1 MRSGISGKYRRS
13 LAHGA
18 AIVVAGGLL
27 AGCSSDV
34 MRFQDSILTGDS
46 RPVQPAPVAQA
57 YPGDYSQVD
66 TMSTG
71 SVAAAPRRGGILN
84 RAGLVPRPQGS
95 VSAGGVYAQAPVQ
108 QPVYNN
114 SYPAAAPQSLPPVS
128 TGSMSSGSVS
138 SGPAL
143 APVTRASLDTTVT
156 GSTQPLRTP
165 AAAAVQPVPVAVQP
179 APPTLAQPAPAS
191 TAQQP
196 NAVVTT
202 DGEGGW
208 MRAGGTQITVK
219 PGETVYNLSRRFGV
233 PTDAILKANG
243 LSSANALAAG
253 QQIVIPTYVHS
264 ARAPVSAPDANPN
277 VADARSSTGTRYDV
291 PAGRTPTPSQAP
303 GERVAVLP
311 QQPAPKSSA
320 TAEPAAPNPATP
332 ASAGGTYTV
341 VAGDTLHGIAR
352 KTGAST
358 EAIKQANG
366 LSSGLIRIGQKL
378 TIPAGGG
385 AAPVQTVAAAPK
397 TDQTTTAAVNRP
409 SNVYTPPKQA
419 ETAIQ
424 KAAADASAP
433 APNASGISKMRWP
446 VRGRVISGFGSGSGK
461 ANDGIDIAVP
471 AGTPVKAAENGVV
484 IYAGDGLKEF
494 GNTVLVRHEN
504 GLVTVYGHASEL
516 KVQRGQK
523 VRRGEDIALAGMSG
537 SADTP
542 KLHFEVRKDS
552 SPVDPKSYLE

>member
-1 MRSGISGKYRRS
+1 MATGFI
-13 LAHGA
+13 
-18 AIVVAGGLL
+18 

-57 YPGDYSQVD
+57 YPGDYGQVD

-71 SVAAAPRRGGILN
+71 SVAAAPRRGGILQ
-84 RAGLVPRPQGS
+84 RANLVPRPQGN
-95 VSAGGVYAQAPVQ
+95 VSAGGQVYAAAPVQ
-108 QPVYNN
+108 QPRYGNP
-114 SYPAAAPQSLPPVS
+114 YPAAAQPSLPPAS
-128 TGSMSSGSVS
+128 THSVA

-143 APVTRASLDTTVT
+143 APVSRAPLDNTIT
-156 GSTQPLRTP
+156 GSTPPRTP
-165 AAAAVQPVPVAVQP
+165 AVAAVQPVPVVQQP
-179 APPTLAQPAPAS
+179 APVAVSQPPRAGI
-191 TAQQP
+191 TA
-196 NAVVTT
+196 

-208 MRAGGTQITVK
+208 TRAGGTQITVK

-233 PTDAILKANG
+233 PADAILTANG

-291 PAGRTPTPSQAP
+291 PANRTPVPAQAP
-303 GERVAVLP
+303 NDRVAVLP
-311 QQPAPKSSA
+311 QQPAPKKETGNSPA
-320 TAEPAAPNPATP
+320 NPPAAAPA
-332 ASAGGTYTV
+332 AAGGTYTV

-366 LSSGLIRIGQKL
+366 LTSGLIRIGQTLK
-378 TIPAGGG
+378 IPAGG
-385 AAPVQTVAAAPK
+385 AAPAQAVAAAPK
-397 TDQTTTAAVNRP
+397 TDPTTTAAVTQP

-419 ETAIQ
+419 ETAIRQ
-424 KAAADASAP
+424 AAADASAP

-446 VRGRVISGFGSGSGK
+446 VRGRVISGFGGASGGK

-471 AGTPVKAAENGVV
+471 AGTPIKAAENGVV

-552 SPVDPKSYLE
+552 SPVNPTTYLE

>member
-1 MRSGISGKYRRS
+1 
-13 LAHGA
+13 
-18 AIVVAGGLL
+18 
-27 AGCSSDV
+27 
-34 MRFQDSILTGDS
+34 
-46 RPVQPAPVAQA
+46 APVAA
-57 YPGDYSQVD
+57 
-66 TMSTG
+66 
-71 SVAAAPRRGGILN
+71 
-84 RAGLVPRPQGS
+84 RP
-95 VSAGGVYAQAPVQ
+95 A
-108 QPVYNN
+108 
-114 SYPAAAPQSLPPVS
+114 
-128 TGSMSSGSVS
+128 
-138 SGPAL
+138 
-143 APVTRASLDTTVT
+143 
-156 GSTQPLRTP
+156 
-165 AAAAVQPVPVAVQP
+165 
-179 APPTLAQPAPAS
+179 LAQPAPAA
-191 TAQQP
+191 TQP
-196 NAVVTT
+196 RAVVAA

-208 MRAGGTQITVK
+208 TRAGGTQITVK

-243 LSSANALAAG
+243 LSSASALAAG
-253 QQIVIPTYVHS
+253 QQVVIPTYIHS
-264 ARAPVSAPDANPN
+264 ARAPVSAPDSNPN

-291 PAGRTPTPSQAP
+291 PANRVPVPANAP

-311 QQPAPKSSA
+311 QQPALKEKAPGA
-320 TAEPAAPNPATP
+320 QTAAAPAAPAT
-332 ASAGGTYTV
+332 AGNGTYTV

-366 LSSGLIRIGQKL
+366 LSNGLIRIGQTLK
-378 TIPAGGG
+378 IPAGG
-385 AAPVQTVAAAPK
+385 AAPVQAVAAAPK
-397 TDQTTTAAVNRP
+397 TDQTTTAAVARP
-409 SNVYTPPKQA
+409 ANAYTPPRQA
-419 ETAIQ
+419 ESAIRQ
-424 KAAADASAP
+424 AAADASAP

-446 VRGRVISGFGSGSGK
+446 VRGRVISGFGGAAGGK

-504 GLVTVYGHASEL
+504 GLVTVYGHAKEL

-552 SPVDPKSYLE
+552 SPVDPASYLE

>member
-1 MRSGISGKYRRS
+1 M
-13 LAHGA
+13 
-18 AIVVAGGLL
+18 

-46 RPVQPAPVAQA
+46 RAAQPAQVAQT
-57 YPGDYSQVD
+57 YPGDYAQVD
-66 TMSTG
+66 RISTG
-71 SVAAAPRRGGILN
+71 SIAPAPRRGGILQ
-84 RAGLVPRPQGS
+84 RAGLVPRPQGD
-95 VSAGGVYAQAPVQ
+95 VSSGAPVYAAAAA
-108 QPVYNN
+108 PVYNA
-114 SYPAAAPQSLPPVS
+114 YPSAPRSSLPPVS
-128 TGSMSSGSVS
+128 GGGVT

-156 GSTQPLRTP
+156 GSTPPRTP
-165 AAAAVQPVPVAVQP
+165 AAAAVQPAPVAARP
-179 APPTLAQPAPAS
+179 ALAQPAPAA
-191 TAQQP
+191 TQP
-196 NAVVTT
+196 RAVVAA

-208 MRAGGTQITVK
+208 TRAGGTQITVK

-243 LSSANALAAG
+243 LSSASALAAG
-253 QQIVIPTYVHS
+253 QQVVIPTYIHS
-264 ARAPVSAPDANPN
+264 ARAPVSAPDSNPN

-291 PAGRTPTPSQAP
+291 PANRVPVPANAP

-311 QQPAPKSSA
+311 QQPALKEKAPGA
-320 TAEPAAPNPATP
+320 QTAAAPAAPAT
-332 ASAGGTYTV
+332 AGNGTYTV

-366 LSSGLIRIGQKL
+366 LSNGLIRIGQTLK
-378 TIPAGGG
+378 IPAGG
-385 AAPVQTVAAAPK
+385 AARVQAVAAAPK
-397 TDQTTTAAVNRP
+397 TDQTTTAAVARP
-409 SNVYTPPKQA
+409 ANAYTPPRQA
-419 ETAIQ
+419 ESAIRQ
-424 KAAADASAP
+424 AAADASAP

-446 VRGRVISGFGSGSGK
+446 VRGRVISGFGGAAGGK

-504 GLVTVYGHASEL
+504 GLVTVYGHAKEL

-552 SPVDPKSYLE
+552 SPVDPASYLE

>member
-46 RPVQPAPVAQA
+46 RAVQPAPASQA
-57 YPGDYSQVD
+57 YPGDYAQRQVD

-71 SVAAAPRRGGILN
+71 SIASAPRRGGILQ
-84 RAGLVPRPQGS
+84 RAGLVPRPQGN
-95 VSAGGVYAQAPVQ
+95 VNVGVPVYSGAPVQ
-108 QPVYNN
+108 QPVYN
-114 SYPAAAPQSLPPVS
+114 SYPVVAQPSLPPVS
-128 TGSMSSGSVS
+128 SGRVA

-143 APVTRASLDTTVT
+143 APVQRASLDTTVT
-156 GSTQPLRTP
+156 GSTQPRTP
-165 AAAAVQPVPVAVQP
+165 AASAVQPVQVTTPAAPRASTP
-179 APPTLAQPAPAS
+179 APSLVRPAAILAA
-191 TAQQP
+191 
-196 NAVVTT
+196 

-243 LSSANALAAG
+243 LSSASALAAG

-277 VADARSSTGTRYDV
+277 VADARSSTGSRYDV
-291 PAGRTPTPSQAP
+291 PNNRTPTPSQAP
-303 GERVAVLP
+303 AERVAVLP
-311 QQPAPKSSA
+311 QQPAPKSNASA
-320 TAEPAAPNPATP
+320 APAAPNTAAPA
-332 ASAGGTYTV
+332 AAGGAYTV

-352 KTGAST
+352 KTGTSA
-358 EAIKQANG
+358 EALKQANG
-366 LSSGLIRIGQKL
+366 LSNGLIRIGQKL
-378 TIPAGGG
+378 VVPAAG
-385 AAPVQTVAAAPK
+385 AAPAQTVAAAK
-397 TDQTTTAAVNRP
+397 TDQTTTAAVNKP
-409 SNVYTPPKQA
+409 ANVYTPPKKT

-424 KAAADASAP
+424 QAAADTSAP

-446 VRGRVISGFGSGSGK
+446 VRGRVTSGFGKGSGK

-542 KLHFEVRKDS
+542 RLHFEVRKDS
-552 SPVDPKSYLE
+552 TPVDPSTYLE

>member
-1 MRSGISGKYRRS
+1 MVMRSGISGKYRRS

-46 RPVQPAPVAQA
+46 RAMQPAPVAQA
-57 YPGDYSQVD
+57 YPGDYSQPVD

-71 SVAAAPRRGGILN
+71 SIASAPRRGGILQ
-84 RAGLVPRPQGS
+84 RAGLVPRPQGN
-95 VSAGGVYAQAPVQ
+95 VSAAAAPVWTPPAAVG
-108 QPVYNN
+108 QPVYG
-114 SYPAAAPQSLPPVS
+114 SAPQTLAPAYPSQV
-128 TGSMSSGSVS
+128 TR
-138 SGPAL
+138 GPAL
-143 APVTRASLDTTVT
+143 APVARASLDTTVT
-156 GSTQPLRTP
+156 GSTPPRDP
-165 AAAAVQPVPVAVQP
+165 AVAAVAPARPAPIQQPATQPVQQPASAPRQP
-179 APPTLAQPAPAS
+179 APTIAAES
-191 TAQQP
+191 
-196 NAVVTT
+196 
-202 DGEGGW
+202 DGGW
-208 MRAGGTQITVK
+208 SRAGGTQITIK

-233 PTDAILKANG
+233 PSEAILKANG
-243 LSSANALAAG
+243 LSSASALAAG
-253 QQIVIPTYVHS
+253 QQVVIPTYVHS

-277 VADARSSTGTRYDV
+277 VADARSSAGSRYDV
-291 PAGRTPTPSQAP
+291 PTGRAPVPSQSPAD
-303 GERVAVLP
+303 RVAVLP
-311 QQPAPKSSA
+311 QQPAVKQQPAPASA
-320 TAEPAAPNPATP
+320 APAPAAPA
-332 ASAGGTYTV
+332 AAGGGSYTV
-341 VAGDTLHGIAR
+341 VAGDTLHGISR
-352 KTGAST
+352 KTGASAD
-358 EAIKQANG
+358 AIKQANG

-378 TIPAGGG
+378 VIPAGG
-385 AAPVQTVAAAPK
+385 AAPATTVAAAPA
-397 TDQTTTAAVNRP
+397 TDRTTTAAVERP
-409 SNVYTPPKQA
+409 ANVYTPPKQA
-419 ETAIQ
+419 QTEIQ

-446 VRGRVISGFGSGSGK
+446 VRGRVISGFGGGGGGK
-461 ANDGIDIAVP
+461 ANDGVDIAVP

-552 SPVDPKSYLE
+552 TPVDPSSYLE

>member
-1 MRSGISGKYRRS
+1 M
-13 LAHGA
+13 
-18 AIVVAGGLL
+18 VGGLA

-46 RPVQPAPVAQA
+46 RPVQPAPVSQA
-57 YPGDYSQVD
+57 YPGDYAQVD

-71 SVAAAPRRGGILN
+71 SIASAPRRGGILS
-84 RAGLVPRPQGS
+84 RAGLVPRPQGN
-95 VSAGGVYAQAPVQ
+95 VSAGGQVYSAAPAA
-108 QPVYNN
+108 PVYNA
-114 SYPAAAPQSLPPVS
+114 YPAASQPSLPPA
-128 TGSMSSGSVS
+128 SSGRVS

-143 APVTRASLDTTVT
+143 APVTRAALDTTVT
-156 GSTQPLRTP
+156 GSTQPRSP
-165 AAAAVQPVPVAVQP
+165 APVASQP
-179 APPTLAQPAPAS
+179 APVASNPAPAVS
-191 TAQQP
+191 QP
-196 NAVVTT
+196 PAVVSAE
-202 DGEGGW
+202 GEGGW
-208 MRAGGTQITVK
+208 TRAGGTQITVK

-277 VADARSSTGTRYDV
+277 VADARSSTGSRYDV
-291 PAGRTPTPSQAP
+291 PANRTPTPTQSP
-303 GERVAVLP
+303 SERVAVLP
-311 QQPAPKSSA
+311 QQPASKERPDAVA
-320 TAEPAAPNPATP
+320 TAPSNGTP
-332 ASAGGTYTV
+332 AVAGGTYTV
-341 VAGDTLHGIAR
+341 VAGDTLHGISR
-352 KTGAST
+352 KTGANV

-366 LSSGLIRIGQKL
+366 LSNGLIRIGQTLK
-378 TIPAGGG
+378 IPAGGTVP
-385 AAPVQTVAAAPK
+385 AQAPASQVAAAPK

-409 SNVYTPPKQA
+409 DNVYTPPRQA
-419 ETAIQ
+419 ESAIRQ
-424 KAAADASAP
+424 AAADASAP

-446 VRGRVISGFGSGSGK
+446 VRGRVLSGFGGGSGGK

-471 AGTPVKAAENGVV
+471 AGTPIKAAENGVV

-552 SPVDPKSYLE
+552 SPVDPTSYLE

>member
-1 MRSGISGKYRRS
+1 M
-13 LAHGA
+13 AT
-18 AIVVAGGLL
+18 GLV

-57 YPGDYSQVD
+57 YPGDYGQVD

-71 SVAAAPRRGGILN
+71 SIAPAPRRGGILQ
-84 RAGLVPRPQGS
+84 RASLVPRPQGN
-95 VSAGGVYAQAPVQ
+95 VSAGGPVYASAPAPVHSAAPTQ
-108 QPVYNN
+108 QPHYGNA
-114 SYPAAAPQSLPPVS
+114 YPVASQPALPPASNRV
-128 TGSMSSGSVS
+128 T

-143 APVTRASLDTTVT
+143 APVSRAALDTTIT
-156 GSTQPLRTP
+156 GST
-165 AAAAVQPVPVAVQP
+165 
-179 APPTLAQPAPAS
+179 PPRVAQPAPA
-191 TAQQP
+191 AQQP
-196 NAVVTT
+196 TPAAVQQPRAVVATE
-202 DGEGGW
+202 GEGGW
-208 MRAGGTQITVK
+208 SRAGGTQIAVK

-233 PTDAILKANG
+233 PADAILKANG

-277 VADARSSTGTRYDV
+277 VADARSSTGSRYDV
-291 PAGRTPTPSQAP
+291 PANRTPTPTQSP
-303 GERVAVLP
+303 SERVAVLP
-311 QQPAPKSSA
+311 QQPASKERPDAVA
-320 TAEPAAPNPATP
+320 TAPSNGTP
-332 ASAGGTYTV
+332 AVAGGTYTV
-341 VAGDTLHGIAR
+341 VAGDTLHGISR
-352 KTGAST
+352 KTGANV

-366 LSSGLIRIGQKL
+366 LSNGLIRIGQTLK
-378 TIPAGGG
+378 IPAGGTVP
-385 AAPVQTVAAAPK
+385 AQAPASQVAAAPK

-409 SNVYTPPKQA
+409 DNVYTPPRQA
-419 ETAIQ
+419 ESAIRQ
-424 KAAADASAP
+424 AAADASAP

-446 VRGRVISGFGSGSGK
+446 VRGRVLSGFGGGSGGK

-471 AGTPVKAAENGVV
+471 AGTPIKAAENGVV

-504 GLVTVYGHASEL
+504 GLVTVYGHAKEL

-552 SPVDPKSYLE
+552 SPVNPVTYLE

>member
-1 MRSGISGKYRRS
+1 M
-13 LAHGA
+13 
-18 AIVVAGGLL
+18 VGGLA

-46 RPVQPAPVAQA
+46 RPVQPAPVSQA
-57 YPGDYSQVD
+57 YPGDYAQVD

-71 SVAAAPRRGGILN
+71 SIASAPRRGGILS
-84 RAGLVPRPQGS
+84 RAGLVPRPQGN
-95 VSAGGVYAQAPVQ
+95 VSAGGQVYSAAPAA
-108 QPVYNN
+108 PVYNA
-114 SYPAAAPQSLPPVS
+114 YPAASQPSLPPA
-128 TGSMSSGSVS
+128 SSGRVS

-143 APVTRASLDTTVT
+143 APVTRAALDTTVT
-156 GSTQPLRTP
+156 GSTQPRSP
-165 AAAAVQPVPVAVQP
+165 APVASQP
-179 APPTLAQPAPAS
+179 APVASNPAPAVS
-191 TAQQP
+191 QP
-196 NAVVTT
+196 PAVVSAE
-202 DGEGGW
+202 GEGGW
-208 MRAGGTQITVK
+208 TRAGGTQITVK

-291 PAGRTPTPSQAP
+291 PANRTPVPAQAP
-303 GERVAVLP
+303 NDRVAVLP
-311 QQPAPKSSA
+311 QQPAPKKETGNSPA
-320 TAEPAAPNPATP
+320 NPPAAAPA
-332 ASAGGTYTV
+332 AAGGTYTV

-366 LSSGLIRIGQKL
+366 LTSGLIRIGQTLK
-378 TIPAGGG
+378 IPAGG
-385 AAPVQTVAAAPK
+385 AAPAQAVAAAPK
-397 TDQTTTAAVNRP
+397 TDPTTTAAVTQP

-419 ETAIQ
+419 ETAIRQ
-424 KAAADASAP
+424 AAADVSAP

-446 VRGRVISGFGSGSGK
+446 VRGRVISGFGGASGGK

-471 AGTPVKAAENGVV
+471 AGTPIKAAENGVV

-552 SPVDPKSYLE
+552 SPVNPVTYLE

>member
-46 RPVQPAPVAQA
+46 RAMQPAPVAQA
-57 YPGDYSQVD
+57 YPGDYSQPVD

-71 SVAAAPRRGGILN
+71 SIAPAPRRGGILQ
-84 RAGLVPRPQGS
+84 RAGIVPRPQGN
-95 VSAGGVYAQAPVQ
+95 VSAGGAPVYTPAAPVG
-108 QPVYNN
+108 QPTYNA
-114 SYPAAAPQSLPPVS
+114 YPAAAQQTLPPVS
-128 TGSMSSGSVS
+128 SNRVG

-143 APVTRASLDTTVT
+143 APVARAPLDNTVT
-156 GSTQPLRTP
+156 GSTQPVRT
-165 AAAAVQPVPVAVQP
+165 PVAVQQAPVAPRP
-179 APPTLAQPAPAS
+179 APTQQQAAIAPQQPAA
-191 TAQQP
+191 
-196 NAVVTT
+196 AVST

-243 LSSANALAAG
+243 LSSAAALTAG
-253 QQIVIPTYVHS
+253 QQVVIPTYVHS

-291 PAGRTPTPSQAP
+291 PAGRTPMPSQAP
-303 GERVAVLP
+303 SDRVAVLP
-311 QQPAPKSSA
+311 QQPAPKVDGA
-320 TAEPAAPNPATP
+320 TVLATPNPPAP
-332 ASAGGTYTV
+332 ASAGGGTYTV
-341 VAGDTLHGIAR
+341 VAGDTLHGISR
-352 KTGAST
+352 KTGASA

-378 TIPAGGG
+378 TIPSGG

-446 VRGRVISGFGSGSGK
+446 VRGRVISGFGGGGGGG

-471 AGTPVKAAENGVV
+471 AGTAVKAAENGVV

-504 GLVTVYGHASEL
+504 GLVTVYGHAKEL

-552 SPVDPKSYLE
+552 TPVDPSSYLE

>member
-46 RPVQPAPVAQA
+46 RAMQPAPASQA
-57 YPGDYSQVD
+57 YPGDYAQRQVD

-71 SVAAAPRRGGILN
+71 SIASAPRRGGILQ
-84 RAGLVPRPQGS
+84 RAGLVPRPQGN
-95 VSAGGVYAQAPVQ
+95 VNAGAPVYSAAPVQ
-108 QPVYNN
+108 QPVYN
-114 SYPAAAPQSLPPVS
+114 SYPVAAQPSLPPVS
-128 TGSMSSGSVS
+128 SGRVA

-143 APVTRASLDTTVT
+143 APVQRASLDTTVT
-156 GSTQPLRTP
+156 GSTQPRTP
-165 AAAAVQPVPVAVQP
+165 AAVAVQP
-179 APPTLAQPAPAS
+179 MQVATPPAPRAPASTPAPSLAQPAAIPA
-191 TAQQP
+191 A
-196 NAVVTT
+196 

-243 LSSANALAAG
+243 LSSASALAAG

-277 VADARSSTGTRYDV
+277 VADARSSTGSRYDV
-291 PAGRTPTPSQAP
+291 PNNRTPTPSQPPA
-303 GERVAVLP
+303 ERVAVLP
-311 QQPAPKSSA
+311 QQPAPKSNTIAAS
-320 TAEPAAPNPATP
+320 AAPNTAAPA
-332 ASAGGTYTV
+332 AAGGAYTV

-352 KTGAST
+352 KTGTSA
-358 EAIKQANG
+358 EALKQANG
-366 LSSGLIRIGQKL
+366 LSNGLIRVGQKL
-378 TIPAGGG
+378 VIPATG
-385 AAPVQTVAAAPK
+385 AAPAQTVAAVK
-397 TDQTTTAAVNRP
+397 TDQTTTAAVNKP
-409 SNVYTPPKQA
+409 ANVYTPPKKT

-424 KAAADASAP
+424 QAAADASAP

-446 VRGRVISGFGSGSGK
+446 VRGRVTSGFGSGSGK

-552 SPVDPKSYLE
+552 TPVDPSTYLE

>member
-1 MRSGISGKYRRS
+1 MVMRSGISGKYRRG
-13 LAHGA
+13 LARGA
-18 AIVVAGGLL
+18 AVIVAGGLM

-34 MRFQDSILTGDS
+34 MRFQDSIFTGDA
-46 RPVQPAPVAQA
+46 RPVQPAPSSQA
-57 YPGDYSQVD
+57 YPGDYAQVD

-71 SVAAAPRRGGILN
+71 SIASAPRRGGILQ
-84 RAGLVPRPQGS
+84 RAGLVPRPQDN
-95 VSAGGVYAQAPVQ
+95 VSSGTPVYSPAPSAPVYGNPYPVAS
-108 QPVYNN
+108 QP
-114 SYPAAAPQSLPPVS
+114 SAPA
-128 TGSMSSGSVS
+128 TSGRVV

-143 APVTRASLDTTVT
+143 APVTRAALDTTVT
-156 GSTQPLRTP
+156 GSTPPRT
-165 AAAAVQPVPVAVQP
+165 A
-179 APPTLAQPAPAS
+179 TPAPAP
-191 TAQQP
+191 AVAPVAARPAPVAPQQVAP
-196 NAVVTT
+196 SQPPAVVAAE
-202 DGEGGW
+202 GEGGW
-208 MRAGGTQITVK
+208 TRAGGTQITVK

-291 PAGRTPTPSQAP
+291 PANRTPVPGQAP
-303 GERVAVLP
+303 SERVAVLP
-311 QQPAPKSSA
+311 QQPAPKEKSGGGQAAS
-320 TAEPAAPNPATP
+320 PAATP
-332 ASAGGTYTV
+332 ATVGGTYTV

-352 KTGAST
+352 KTGAGT

-366 LSSGLIRIGQKL
+366 LTSGLIRIGQTLK
-378 TIPAGGG
+378 IPAGGT
-385 AAPVQTVAAAPK
+385 APAQAVAAAPK
-397 TDQTTTAAVNRP
+397 TDPTTTAAVNRP

-446 VRGRVISGFGSGSGK
+446 ARGRVISNFGGAGGGTS
-461 ANDGIDIAVP
+461 NDGIDIAVP
-471 AGTPVKAAENGVV
+471 AGTPIKAAENGVV

-552 SPVDPKSYLE
+552 SPVNPVTYLE